1 LADAMRYEYHEFWT
15 NDASA
20 PQSVLTGQG
29 DPCDCEVSNVL
40 ILVSNMLILR
50 GVTAIRGLLLAGSLA
65 LVPSLADACSCAWAG
80 GFLQVAPQAPLIIIG
95 DILRH
100 EHDPAPAMAV
110 WVREVLKGGLLDSGM
125 RVQMGD
131 GMHCRPSVADFPL
144 GSRWVLALNGPGAK
158 PGPGWALSH
167 CGEFW
172 LRLEGDQVRGSFD
185 GERDRT
191 RTLPLAEFRNR
202 LLYPHFRTH
211 FSGRVETGQNFRHPF
226 GSRFALILA
235 PRADGWEIQVEEVGR
250 DDNLARLT
258 PPLHFLP
265 NPREI
270 EGWQFLTDPRA
281 CAARPYQAEQ
291 GPGEPRAFIF
301 SPEVGQGIA
310 GPQSPAAVTPE
321 EVAAVERFGRGRLTI
336 QDYLL
341 GEGRDGCPVIEW
353 LRFEVDLEGGY
364 GD

>member
-1 LADAMRYEYHEFWT
+1 MPPRRATSSAHRPGTLVLEVTLMGRLKRWLALLGTAL
-15 NDASA
+15 
-20 PQSVLTGQG
+20 LT
-29 DPCDCEVSNVL
+29 
-40 ILVSNMLILR
+40 
-50 GVTAIRGLLLAGSLA
+50 GSLA
-65 LVPSLADACSCAWAG
+65 VASARVWACSCDWRAP
-80 GFLQVAPQAPLIIIG
+80 FFQVAPQAPLIVIG

-100 EHDPAPAMAV
+100 EVGPPPALV
-110 WVREVLKGGLLDSGM
+110 VRVREVLKGGLLDSGM

-172 LRLEGDQVRGSFD
+172 LRLEGDQVWGRFAGD
-185 GERDRT
+185 QEDDLRPM
-191 RTLPLAEFRNR
+191 PLAEFRNR
-202 LLYPHFRTH
+202 LRYPRFSTHFR
-211 FSGRVETGQNFRHPF
+211 GRVEAGQAFRHPF
-226 GSRFALILA
+226 GSRFTLILA

-301 SPEVGQGIA
+301 SPEVGQDIA
-310 GPQSPAAVTPE
+310 EPQSPAAVTLE

-336 QDYLL
+336 QDYRL

-353 LRFEVDLEGGY
+353 LRFEADLEGGY